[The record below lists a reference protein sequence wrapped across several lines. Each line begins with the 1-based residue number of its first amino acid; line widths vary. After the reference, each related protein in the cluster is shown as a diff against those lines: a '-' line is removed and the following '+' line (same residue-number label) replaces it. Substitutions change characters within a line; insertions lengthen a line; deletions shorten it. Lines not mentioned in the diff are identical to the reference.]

1 MAARFV
7 RPATA
12 LLALAL
18 LVPATGAAARTH
30 HRTAST
36 HHKAGKSAAHR
47 KASHHGSK
55 SHETKS
61 HETRNRETDRHKTR
75 SKPVEHHAA
84 APAGASSVPGPG
96 LKLFCPPHKN
106 PLLIRKATQ
115 GAGTTVTVVC
125 R

>member
-1 MAARFV
+1 MPARFV

-18 LVPATGAAARTH
+18 LVPATGVEARTH
-30 HRTAST
+30 HRTART
-36 HHKAGKSAAHR
+36 HKPGKSAAHH
-47 KASHHGSK
+47 KAGHHEPK
-55 SHETKS
+55 SHGAG
-61 HETRNRETDRHKTR
+61 RHANQ

-84 APAGASSVPGPG
+84 APAGASSVPGSG
-96 LKLFCPPHKN
+96 LKLFCPARKN

>member
-1 MAARFV
+1 MPARFV

-18 LVPATGAAARTH
+18 LVPATGAEARTH

-36 HHKAGKSAAHR
+36 HHKASKPAGHHE
-47 KASHHGSK
+47 ASHHGSK
-55 SHETKS
+55 SHEAGGHKSGRHATK
-61 HETRNRETDRHKTR
+61 
-75 SKPVEHHAA
+75 SKPVEHHAT
-84 APAGASSVPGPG
+84 APAGASSVPGSG
-96 LKLFCPPHKN
+96 LKLFCPARKN